1 MPCVIDFHPISLKI
15 SLEILS
21 VFLCGVFLS
30 RRTNIVYSEATW
42 GKLYGRNFDAV
53 VTVTSYNLRCERVDI
68 TQEIGEIK
76 SFTIDRAH

>member
-1 MPCVIDFHPISLKI
+1 MRMIASNKYRL
-15 SLEILS
+15 
-21 VFLCGVFLS
+21 
-30 RRTNIVYSEATW
+30 YEATC

-76 SFTIDRAH
+76 SFMIDRAY